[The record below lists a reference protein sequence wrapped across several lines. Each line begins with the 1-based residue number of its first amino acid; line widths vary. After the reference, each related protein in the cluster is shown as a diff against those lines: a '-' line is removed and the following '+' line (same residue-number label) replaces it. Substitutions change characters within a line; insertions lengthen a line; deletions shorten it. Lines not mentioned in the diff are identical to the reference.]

1 MRETPVSIPAQ
12 NLHYFCEGSHQ
23 QAYRDFGAQLCVHD
37 GDQGTRFAVWAP
49 NARRVSVVGKFNG
62 WNPEAHPMNHRD
74 SSGVWE
80 LFIAGVMDGD
90 IYKFQLVGAQGEDL
104 IKSDPFGFQGELRP
118 KTASIVT
125 DLDDYIWNDQDWLDR
140 RGQRQP
146 HEGPLAIYEVH
157 LGSWKRMVHEG
168 FRSLT
173 YRELADEL
181 ISYVKEMGYTHIE
194 LLPVAEHALDQSW
207 GYQVTGYY
215 AVTSRYGT
223 PQDFKF
229 FVDRCHQEEIGVI
242 LDWVPAHF
250 PKDGH
255 GLGVFDGSCLYEHSH
270 PLQGQHPD
278 WGTYVFNYDRDEVR
292 SFLTSNAHFW
302 FDIYHVD
309 GMRVDAVASMLY
321 LDYSREQGDWIP
333 NQYGGRENIAAIELI
348 RQINSSVSA
357 RHPGVCMV
365 AEESTSWPLVSSP
378 TDRGGLGFHF
388 KWNMGWMHD
397 ILDFFKTDPVYRR
410 YAMDSVTFGLLYAFS
425 ENYVLPLSHDEVV
438 HGKGTL
444 ISRMP
449 GDLKQKFANLRLEL
463 TFMYGHPGKK
473 LIFMGGEFG
482 QWEEWNADDSLKWDL
497 LQHETHRGLQRLAQD
512 LNRLYKSEP
521 ALYEMDSGWNGFEW
535 IDFQDQENQLV
546 SWIRRA
552 RDPDDFLVFVLNLT
566 PVPRGPYRIG
576 VPRAGWYKEMLN
588 TDSEIYDGTGLGNF
602 GGLEA
607 ESKPFHEK
615 PCSLELTVPPL
626 SGLVFKPE
634 MKKKRGKS

>member
-1 MRETPVSIPAQ
+1 MSETPVSIPAQ

-80 LFIAGVMDGD
+80 LFIAGVMNGD

-194 LLPVAEHALDQSW
+194 LLPIAEHALDQSW

-333 NQYGGRENIAAIELI
+333 NRYGGRENIAAIELI

-410 YAMDSVTFGLLYAFS
+410 YSMDSVTFGLLYAFS

-552 RDPDDFLVFVLNLT
+552 RDPDDFLVFILNLT

>member
-37 GDQGTRFAVWAP
+37 GDPGTRFAVWAP
-49 NARRVSVVGKFNG
+49 NARRVSVVGKFND

-125 DLDDYIWNDQDWLDR
+125 DLDNYIWNDQDWLDR

-215 AVTSRYGT
+215 AVTSRYGP

-333 NQYGGRENIAAIELI
+333 NRYGGRENIAAIDLI

-397 ILDFFKTDPVYRR
+397 ILDFFKTDPIYRR
-410 YAMDSVTFGLLYAFS
+410 YSMDSVTFGLLYAFS
-425 ENYVLPLSHDEVV
+425 ENYVLPFSHDEVV

-497 LQHETHRGLQRLAQD
+497 LQHETHRGIQRLAQD

-535 IDFQDQENQLV
+535 IDFHDQENQLV

-552 RDPDDFLVFVLNLT
+552 RDPNDFLVFILNLT

-576 VPRAGWYKEMLN
+576 VPQAGWYKEMLN

-626 SGLVFKPE
+626 SGLVFKPG

>member
-410 YAMDSVTFGLLYAFS
+410 YSMDSVTFGLLYAFS

-482 QWEEWNADDSLKWDL
+482 QWEEWNADDLLKWDL

>member
-80 LFIAGVMDGD
+80 LFIAGVMNGD

-194 LLPVAEHALDQSW
+194 LLPIAEHALDQSW

-309 GMRVDAVASMLY
+309 GMRGDAVASMLY

-333 NQYGGRENIAAIELI
+333 NRYGGRENIAAIELI

-410 YAMDSVTFGLLYAFS
+410 YSMDSVTFGLLYAFS

-552 RDPDDFLVFVLNLT
+552 RDPDDFLVFILNLT

>member
-626 SGLVFKPE
+626 SGLVFKPG

>member
-1 MRETPVSIPAQ
+1 MSETPVSIPAQ

-80 LFIAGVMDGD
+80 LFIAGVMNGD

-333 NQYGGRENIAAIELI
+333 NRYGGRENIAAIELI

-410 YAMDSVTFGLLYAFS
+410 YSMDSVTFGLLYAFS

-552 RDPDDFLVFVLNLT
+552 RDPDDFLVFILNLT